1 MPRKRINEPVVV
13 TDEQI
18 LAYDNVPVPIAAQYI
33 GWTPNKLYYALQ
45 DHQVPFGFV
54 TERESEKRACGA
66 SWTYNISPGLLVAY
80 KRGTL
85 TVIPRADLI
94 RLVQDAVSAATTK

>member
-1 MPRKRINEPVVV
+1 MANQKTRERGPI
-13 TDEQI
+13 TDADI

-33 GWTPNKLYYALQ
+33 GWNANKLYYALQ

-54 TERESEKRACGA
+54 AERESTARACGA

-85 TVIPRADLI
+85 VTIPRGDLSAII
-94 RLVQDAVSAATTK
+94 RDVMCHGQ

>member
-1 MPRKRINEPVVV
+1 MANQKNRERAPI
-13 TDEQI
+13 TDADI

-33 GWTPNKLYYALQ
+33 GWQPNKLYYALQ

-54 TERESEKRACGA
+54 AERESSARACGA

-85 TVIPRADLI
+85 VTVPRGDLAAII
-94 RLVQDAVSAATTK
+94 RDVMRSGQ

>member
-1 MPRKRINEPVVV
+1 MANQKNRERAPI
-13 TDEQI
+13 TDADI

-33 GWTPNKLYYALQ
+33 GWNANKLYYALQ
-45 DHQVPFGFV
+45 DRQVPFGFV
-54 TERESEKRACGA
+54 AERESTARACGA

-85 TVIPRADLI
+85 VTITRGDLAAII
-94 RLVQDAVSAATTK
+94 RDVVRSGQ

>member
-1 MPRKRINEPVVV
+1 MARSRIHERVPI
-13 TDEQI
+13 TDEEI

-54 TERESEKRACGA
+54 AERESEKRACGA

-94 RLVQDAVSAATTK
+94 RLVQDAVSAASAK

>member
-1 MPRKRINEPVVV
+1 MANQKNRERAPI
-13 TDEQI
+13 TDADI

-33 GWTPNKLYYALQ
+33 GWNANKLYYALQ

-54 TERESEKRACGA
+54 AERESTARACGA

-85 TVIPRADLI
+85 VTVPRGDLAAII
-94 RLVQDAVSAATTK
+94 RDVMCSGQ

>member
-1 MPRKRINEPVVV
+1 MRQRIKERVPV
-13 TDEQI
+13 TDADI
-18 LAYDNVPVPIAAQYI
+18 LAYDNVPVPVAAQYI

-54 TERESEKRACGA
+54 AEVESDKRACGA
-66 SWTYNISPGLLVAY
+66 SWTYNISPGLLIAY

-85 TVIPRADLI
+85 VTIPRGDLA
-94 RLVQDAVSAATTK
+94 RVVQDALLAAQAD

>member
-1 MPRKRINEPVVV
+1 MANQKNRERVPI
-13 TDEQI
+13 TDADI

-33 GWTPNKLYYALQ
+33 GWNANKLYYALQ

-54 TERESEKRACGA
+54 AERESTARACGA

-85 TVIPRADLI
+85 VTVPRGDLVAII
-94 RLVQDAVSAATTK
+94 RDVMRSGQ

>member
-1 MPRKRINEPVVV
+1 MKNRNIAPI
-13 TDEQI
+13 TDADI

-33 GWTPNKLYYALQ
+33 GWNANKLYYALQ

-54 TERESEKRACGA
+54 AERESNARACGA

-85 TVIPRADLI
+85 VTIPRGDLAAII
-94 RLVQDAVSAATTK
+94 RDVMRSGQ

>member
-1 MPRKRINEPVVV
+1 MPRKRINEPVIV

-18 LAYDNVPVPIAAQYI
+18 LAYDNVPVPVAARYI

-54 TERESEKRACGA
+54 AERESDKKSLRSKLDVQHQ
-66 SWTYNISPGLLVAY
+66 SWTAGGV
-80 KRGTL
+80 
-85 TVIPRADLI
+85 
-94 RLVQDAVSAATTK
+94 

>member
-1 MPRKRINEPVVV
+1 MANQKNRERVPI
-13 TDEQI
+13 TDADI

-33 GWTPNKLYYALQ
+33 GWNANKLYYALQ
-45 DHQVPFGFV
+45 DRQVPFGFV
-54 TERESEKRACGA
+54 AERESTARACGA

-85 TVIPRADLI
+85 VTIPRGDLAAII
-94 RLVQDAVSAATTK
+94 RDVMRSGQ

>member
-1 MPRKRINEPVVV
+1 MANQKNRERAPI
-13 TDEQI
+13 TDADI

-33 GWTPNKLYYALQ
+33 GWNANKLYYALQ

-54 TERESEKRACGA
+54 AERESTARACGA

-85 TVIPRADLI
+85 VTIPRGDLAAII
-94 RLVQDAVSAATTK
+94 RDVMRSGQ

>member
-1 MPRKRINEPVVV
+1 MANQKTRERVPI
-13 TDEQI
+13 TDADI

-33 GWTPNKLYYALQ
+33 GWNANKLYYALQ

-54 TERESEKRACGA
+54 AERESTARACGA

-85 TVIPRADLI
+85 VTIPRGDLATII
-94 RLVQDAVSAATTK
+94 RDVMRSGQ

>member
-1 MPRKRINEPVVV
+1 MANQRNRERAPI
-13 TDEQI
+13 TDADI

-33 GWTPNKLYYALQ
+33 GWNANKLYYALQ

-54 TERESEKRACGA
+54 AERESTARACGA

-85 TVIPRADLI
+85 VTVPRGDLAAII
-94 RLVQDAVSAATTK
+94 RDVIRSGQ

>member
-1 MPRKRINEPVVV
+1 MANQRNRERAPI
-13 TDEQI
+13 TDADI

-33 GWTPNKLYYALQ
+33 GWNANKLYYALQ

-54 TERESEKRACGA
+54 AERESTARACGA

-85 TVIPRADLI
+85 VTVPRGDLAAII
-94 RLVQDAVSAATTK
+94 RDVMRSGQ

>member
-1 MPRKRINEPVVV
+1 MANQKNRERVPI
-13 TDEQI
+13 TDADI

-33 GWTPNKLYYALQ
+33 GWNANKLYYALQ

-54 TERESEKRACGA
+54 AERESTARACGA

-80 KRGTL
+80 KQGTL
-85 TVIPRADLI
+85 VTVPRGDLAAII
-94 RLVQDAVSAATTK
+94 RDVMRSGQ

>member
-1 MPRKRINEPVVV
+1 MANQKNRERVPI
-13 TDEQI
+13 TDADI

-33 GWTPNKLYYALQ
+33 GWNANKLYYALQ
-45 DHQVPFGFV
+45 DHQAPFGFV
-54 TERESEKRACGA
+54 AERESTARACGA

-85 TVIPRADLI
+85 VTIPRGDLAAII
-94 RLVQDAVSAATTK
+94 RDVMRSGQ

>member
-1 MPRKRINEPVVV
+1 MANQKNRERAPI
-13 TDEQI
+13 TDADI

-33 GWTPNKLYYALQ
+33 GWNANKLYYALQ
-45 DHQVPFGFV
+45 DRQVPFGFV
-54 TERESEKRACGA
+54 AERESTARACGA

-85 TVIPRADLI
+85 VTVPRGDLAAII
-94 RLVQDAVSAATTK
+94 RDVMRSGQ

>member
-1 MPRKRINEPVVV
+1 MANQRNRERAPI
-13 TDEQI
+13 TDADI

-33 GWTPNKLYYALQ
+33 GWNANKLYYALQ
-45 DHQVPFGFV
+45 DRQVPFGFV
-54 TERESEKRACGA
+54 AERESTARACGA

-85 TVIPRADLI
+85 VTVPRGDLAAII
-94 RLVQDAVSAATTK
+94 RDVMHSGQ

>member
-1 MPRKRINEPVVV
+1 MANQKNRERVPI
-13 TDEQI
+13 TDADI

-33 GWTPNKLYYALQ
+33 GWNANKLYYALQ

-54 TERESEKRACGA
+54 AERESTARACGA

-85 TVIPRADLI
+85 ITIPRGDLAAII
-94 RLVQDAVSAATTK
+94 RDVMRSGQ

>member
-1 MPRKRINEPVVV
+1 MANQKNRERAPI
-13 TDEQI
+13 TDADI

-33 GWTPNKLYYALQ
+33 GWNANKLYYALQ

-54 TERESEKRACGA
+54 AERESTARACGA

-85 TVIPRADLI
+85 ATVPRGDLAAII
-94 RLVQDAVSAATTK
+94 RDVMRSGQ

>member
-1 MPRKRINEPVVV
+1 MRTKTRERVPI
-13 TDEQI
+13 TDADI

-33 GWTPNKLYYALQ
+33 GWNANKLYYALQ

-54 TERESEKRACGA
+54 AERESTARACGA

-85 TVIPRADLI
+85 VTVPRGDLAAII
-94 RLVQDAVSAATTK
+94 RDVMCSGQ

>member
-1 MPRKRINEPVVV
+1 MANQKTRERVPI
-13 TDEQI
+13 TDADI

-33 GWTPNKLYYALQ
+33 GWNANKLYYALQ

-54 TERESEKRACGA
+54 AERESTARACGA
-66 SWTYNISPGLLVAY
+66 RWAYNISPGLVGAY

-85 TVIPRADLI
+85 VTIPRGGLAAII
-94 RLVQDAVSAATTK
+94 RDVMCSGQ

>member
-1 MPRKRINEPVVV
+1 MANQKNRERVPI
-13 TDEQI
+13 TDADI

-33 GWTPNKLYYALQ
+33 GWNANKLYYALQ

-54 TERESEKRACGA
+54 AERESTARACGA

-85 TVIPRADLI
+85 VTIPRGDLAAII
-94 RLVQDAVSAATTK
+94 RDVMRSGQ

>member
-1 MPRKRINEPVVV
+1 MANQKNRERVPI
-13 TDEQI
+13 TDADI

-33 GWTPNKLYYALQ
+33 GWNANKLYYALQ

-54 TERESEKRACGA
+54 AERESTVRACGA

-85 TVIPRADLI
+85 VTIPRGDLAAII
-94 RLVQDAVSAATTK
+94 RDVMRSGQ

>member
-1 MPRKRINEPVVV
+1 MPRNRIHDAPPV

-18 LAYDNVPVPIAAQYI
+18 LTYDNVPVEVAARYI
-33 GWTPNKLYYALQ
+33 GWAPNKLYYALQ
-45 DHQVPFGFV
+45 DHQVPFGFIAE
-54 TERESEKRACGA
+54 TESAKRACGA

-85 TVIPRADLI
+85 VTIPRGDLAQI
-94 RLVQDAVSAATTK
+94 VKDALLTAETD

>member
-1 MPRKRINEPVVV
+1 MANQKTRERGPI
-13 TDEQI
+13 TDADI

-33 GWTPNKLYYALQ
+33 GWNANKLYYALQ

-54 TERESEKRACGA
+54 AERESSARACGA

-85 TVIPRADLI
+85 VTIPRGDLSAII
-94 RLVQDAVSAATTK
+94 RDVMRSGQ

>member
-1 MPRKRINEPVVV
+1 MANQKTRERVPI
-13 TDEQI
+13 TDADI

-33 GWTPNKLYYALQ
+33 GWNANKLYYALQ

-54 TERESEKRACGA
+54 AERESTARACGA

-85 TVIPRADLI
+85 VTIPRGDLAAII
-94 RLVQDAVSAATTK
+94 RDVMRSGQ

>member
-1 MPRKRINEPVVV
+1 MANQKNRARAPI
-13 TDEQI
+13 TDADI

-54 TERESEKRACGA
+54 AERESEKRACGA

-85 TVIPRADLI
+85 VTVPRGDLAAII
-94 RLVQDAVSAATTK
+94 RDVMRSGQ

>member
-54 TERESEKRACGA
+54 AERESEKRACGA
-66 SWTYNISPGLLVAY
+66 SWTYNICDAAERTAAVGYLCACH
-80 KRGTL
+80 G
-85 TVIPRADLI
+85 RAGCAHDD
-94 RLVQDAVSAATTK
+94 R

>member
-1 MPRKRINEPVVV
+1 MANQKNRERAPI
-13 TDEQI
+13 TDADI

-33 GWTPNKLYYALQ
+33 GWNANKLYYALQ

-54 TERESEKRACGA
+54 VERESTARACGA

-85 TVIPRADLI
+85 VTIPRGDLSAII
-94 RLVQDAVSAATTK
+94 RDVMCHGQ

>member
-1 MPRKRINEPVVV
+1 MPRKRINEPVIV

-18 LAYDNVPVPIAAQYI
+18 LAYDNVPVPIAARYI

-54 TERESEKRACGA
+54 AERESEKRACGA

-85 TVIPRADLI
+85 VTIPRADLV
-94 RLVQDAVSAATTK
+94 RLVQDAVLAASAK

>member
-1 MPRKRINEPVVV
+1 MANQKNRERVPI
-13 TDEQI
+13 TDADI

-33 GWTPNKLYYALQ
+33 GWNANKLYYALQ

-54 TERESEKRACGA
+54 AERESTARACGA

-85 TVIPRADLI
+85 VTVPRGDLAAII
-94 RLVQDAVSAATTK
+94 RDVMRSGQ

>member
-1 MPRKRINEPVVV
+1 MRPRIHERVPI
-13 TDEQI
+13 TDADI

-33 GWTPNKLYYALQ
+33 GWSANKLYYALQ

-54 TERESEKRACGA
+54 AEQESAKRACGA

-85 TVIPRADLI
+85 TIIPKGDLTAII
-94 RLVQDAVSAATTK
+94 RDIVLSAK

>member
-1 MPRKRINEPVVV
+1 MANQRNRERAPI
-13 TDEQI
+13 TDADI

-33 GWTPNKLYYALQ
+33 GWNANKLYYALQ

-54 TERESEKRACGA
+54 AERESTARACGA

-85 TVIPRADLI
+85 VTIPRGDLAAII
-94 RLVQDAVSAATTK
+94 RDVMCSGQ

>member
-1 MPRKRINEPVVV
+1 MANQKSRERAPI
-13 TDEQI
+13 TDADI

-33 GWTPNKLYYALQ
+33 GWNANKLYYALQ

-54 TERESEKRACGA
+54 AERESTARACGA

-85 TVIPRADLI
+85 VTVPRGDLAAII
-94 RLVQDAVSAATTK
+94 RDVMRSGQ

>member
-1 MPRKRINEPVVV
+1 MANQKTRERGPI
-13 TDEQI
+13 TDADI

-33 GWTPNKLYYALQ
+33 GWNANKLYYALQ
-45 DHQVPFGFV
+45 DRQVPFGFV
-54 TERESEKRACGA
+54 VEQESSARACGA

-85 TVIPRADLI
+85 VTIPRGDLSAII
-94 RLVQDAVSAATTK
+94 RDVMCHGQ